1 MPILNLQGEVEQ
13 IALMKPKGQAEGDTG
28 MLEFLEDIIGTTRY
42 KEPLEKL
49 FQKVEFLSEQR
60 EEKLRRL
67 KVVEKAKTDLERP
80 MQEAVQ
86 YLKSENAII
95 KLQHRFFQCKR

>member
-1 MPILNLQGEVEQ
+1 
-13 IALMKPKGQAEGDTG
+13 MKPKGQSEGDTG

-42 KEPLEKL
+42 KEPLSKL
-49 FQKVEFLSEQR
+49 FERTEVLTEQR

-67 KVVEKAKTDLERP
+67 KVAEKAKMELEAP

-86 YLKSENAII
+86 YLKIENSII
-95 KLQHRFFQCKR
+95 KLQHKYYQCKMYSF

>member
-1 MPILNLQGEVEQ
+1 
-13 IALMKPKGQAEGDTG
+13 MKPKGQNEGDTG
-28 MLEFLEDIIGTTRY
+28 MLEFLEDIIGTKRY

-49 FQKVEFLSEQR
+49 YQKVEFLSEQR

-67 KVVEKAKTDLERP
+67 KVVEKAKTELERP

-86 YLKSENAII
+86 YLKLENAIV
-95 KLQHRFFQCKR
+95 KVQHKYYQCKR

>member
-1 MPILNLQGEVEQ
+1 
-13 IALMKPKGQAEGDTG
+13 MKPKGQGDGDTG

-49 FQKVEFLSEQR
+49 FARVEFLSEQR

-67 KVVEKAKTDLERP
+67 KVVEKAKTELEKP

-86 YLKSENAII
+86 YLSAENSII
-95 KLQHRFFQCKR
+95 KWQHKYYQCKR

>member
-1 MPILNLQGEVEQ
+1 
-13 IALMKPKGQAEGDTG
+13 MKPKGQGDGDTG

-49 FQKVEFLSEQR
+49 HEKVEYLSEER

-67 KVVEKAKTDLERP
+67 KVVEKAKTDLEGP
-80 MQEAVQ
+80 MQEALQ
-86 YLKSENAII
+86 YLMQENDIVKA
-95 KLQHRFFQCKR
+95 QHRYLQCKR